1 MGIPDITLVKKFL
14 LTLQE
19 DICQKLEK
27 ADCTGIF
34 FKDTWQSP
42 GKGTGCSCILKN
54 GTIFEQ
60 IGVNFS
66 HVYGNSMPV
75 FATANRPDLTGCQF
89 EAVGISVVI
98 HPNNPYVPS
107 SHANIRFFMAKR
119 SKNTRPIW
127 WFGGG
132 FDLTPCY
139 GFSEDVVFWHKTA
152 YNLCQPF
159 GDDLYV
165 RYKKWCDD
173 YFYLQHRNEQ
183 RGVGGLFFDD
193 LHVNGF
199 NHSFQF
205 AQAVGHSF
213 CDAYIPILEKR
224 KKLKWGNRER
234 NFQLYR
240 RGRYIEFNLV
250 YDRGTL
256 FGLHSGGRIES
267 IFISMPPFARW
278 EYDYK
283 PQKGSPEEILY
294 RDFLIVKDWL
304 K

>member
-1 MGIPDITLVKKFL
+1 MMDTPDIFLVKEFL
-14 LTLQE
+14 LSLQE
-19 DICQKLEK
+19 NICRKLEK
-27 ADCTGIF
+27 VDCTGIF
-34 FKDTWQSP
+34 IRDAWQAP
-42 GKGTGCSCILKN
+42 GKGAGRSCILKN

-66 HVYGNSMPV
+66 HVYGDSMPI
-75 FATANRPDLTGCQF
+75 FATANRPDLAGCKF

-98 HPNNPYVPS
+98 HPNNPYIPS
-107 SHANIRFFMAKR
+107 SHANIRFFIAKKP
-119 SKNTRPIW
+119 KNTQPIW

-132 FDLTPCY
+132 FDLTPFY
-139 GFSEDVVFWHKTA
+139 GFIEDVVFWHKSA
-152 YNLCQPF
+152 YDLCQPF
-159 GDDLYV
+159 GDGLYV

-173 YFYLQHRNEQ
+173 YFYLRHRNEQ

-193 LHVNGF
+193 LCIHGF

-205 AQAVGHSF
+205 AKAVGQSF
-213 CDAYIPILEKR
+213 CDTYIPILEKR
-224 KKLKWGNRER
+224 KVLAWSNRER
-234 NFQLYR
+234 DFQLYR

-267 IFISMPPFARW
+267 IFISMPPLARW

-283 PQKGSPEEILY
+283 PQKGSPEEALY

-304 K
+304 